1 MLWARHSLLVFTL
14 MFVAASAPAGCDRSG
29 DERRGL
35 PPASDWKPPATQ
47 ASEIEGAG
55 RPRGHEAGEEPTD
68 DPHAGLDMGGEA
80 DPRASRDGDQDPH
93 ADLDMGEMGDGAGE
107 EGGDGADPDMAGLK
121 APDPDRPIDP
131 SKFLRGTIRVGKDV
145 SAAISPGSVLFLS
158 ARPIDPA
165 TGQTLGAPL
174 AVAKLTVDKLPA
186 PFELTERDMMVRGTR
201 FEGDVLVSA
210 RVDRDGEA
218 RTKEPGD
225 VEGSVRA
232 RIPAQALDLVLDT
245 ALR

>member
-1 MLWARHSLLVFTL
+1 

-121 APDPDRPIDP
+121 APDP
-131 SKFLRGTIRVGKDV
+131 
-145 SAAISPGSVLFLS
+145 

-201 FEGDVLVSA
+201 FEGDVLV
-210 RVDRDGEA
+210 
-218 RTKEPGD
+218 
-225 VEGSVRA
+225 
-232 RIPAQALDLVLDT
+232 
-245 ALR
+245 